1 MALMV
6 VVRSTMALFSFF
18 FLALQSG
25 LCFLG
30 DDLYYQFLSHCVHWY
45 LLCLQSGFPFVKICS
60 PDDMVGFTESAKCKA
75 IRKVFDDAYRYW
87 KKKWRQSVAR
97 QRHWPTTQ
105 RLRTTYSSTILK
117 MIGQLNK
124 SLVLTFSLSLWSM
137 LLLGRWCRALWWTTS
152 NASLTMDPLDPDILI
167 SLSRSTSSLSSLPS
181 MLILSFS
188 FFQICKIWCHAI
200 MQIFR
205 HQNLNP
211 CSNFYKTR
219 HCWCCWRRV
228 PQKEEG
234 CLCLLQQAGEMWV
247 FNWWSFSKWLYSVC
261 NWRDKN

>member
-1 MALMV
+1 MIFI
-6 VVRSTMALFSFF
+6 TNFF
-18 FLALQSG
+18 HIV
-25 LCFLG
+25 CI
-30 DDLYYQFLSHCVHWY
+30 D
-45 LLCLQSGFPFVKICS
+45 ICS
-60 PDDMVGFTESAKCKA
+60 VCSLASPLWRSAPRTTWLASQSPPSARPSGRSSMMRTGIEKRKSEDNPMVAHNGHNKLSTHVVCLVNST
-75 IRKVFDDAYRYW
+75 D
-87 KKKWRQSVAR
+87 
-97 QRHWPTTQ
+97 QRHKDWGQQTAKD
-105 RLRTTYSSTILK
+105 SSTVLK

-167 SLSRSTSSLSSLPS
+167 SLSRSPSSLPS
-181 MLILSFS
+181 LPLMLILSFS

-200 MQIFR
+200 MQILR

-211 CSNFYKTR
+211 CSNFYKIR

-228 PQKEEG
+228 PQKEED